1 MLREYAPWNRQS
13 APQYECPTHDLRLG
27 VSMGRCSSPNMV
39 NSAIPGI
46 IGVSKRR
53 EPSVPVTES
62 GRTRARQGILIMSAV
77 EDIKQRLDI
86 VDIIGTYVPLKKA
99 GANFKGICPFHTEK
113 TPSFIVFPESQRWH
127 CFGACSTGG
136 DLFSFVMRQE
146 NMEFGEALRLLASR
160 AGIELE
166 PVSESARQQRDALDR
181 MREINALAASFFQ
194 HTMLATAEGAP
205 GRDYFARRSVSE
217 QSVSAFQLGY
227 APNDWHHLEQYLKS
241 KGVSQQE
248 ALGVGLLSSNEAGN
262 VYDRFRGRVMF
273 PIRDAQGRIIG
284 FGGRVLDDSQ
294 PKYLNTPQTPL
305 FDKGSVLYGI
315 DLARGSIRESGTTII
330 VEGYMDVI
338 IPHQCGVTN
347 IVACMGTALSEAH
360 IEALR
365 RSTRTLI
372 LALDP
377 DEAGIRAAEK
387 GAQTAREALPHQMV
401 PVPDARGL
409 IRYEDRL
416 DAEIRILMLPDG
428 LDPDELILS
437 DRERWDRL
445 VEGALPVADFY
456 FQLAMRE
463 IDVATAKGKKRAAE
477 RLLPIIASM
486 DNPVERT
493 HYLQRL
499 AQWIRVDER
508 ELLPQLDRLRR
519 PARRAPRRESPEPP
533 PPASAPPR
541 HTVPVQGQ
549 ARVGL
554 SLEERCLMLM
564 LENPALAAEAIAAAE
579 LSVDS
584 FDDTRHREIFAR
596 LVPLLNRAEED
607 FTIGVLTE
615 RLDTETNHQVE
626 SLLQQ
631 YRSGPPLSGEM
642 LREDIL
648 KCATRLRRQQILRR
662 IEELRF
668 VQQDSQEQGLKE
680 RVRELNAQ
688 IKLLTT
694 EYLQIERRFYAATF
708 VGRRNTELL

>member
-1 MLREYAPWNRQS
+1 M
-13 APQYECPTHDLRLG
+13 
-27 VSMGRCSSPNMV
+27 
-39 NSAIPGI
+39 
-46 IGVSKRR
+46 
-53 EPSVPVTES
+53 SVVD
-62 GRTRARQGILIMSAV
+62 
-77 EDIKQRLDI
+77 DIKQRLDI

-113 TPSFIVFPESQRWH
+113 TPSFIVFAESQRWH

-146 NMEFGEALRLLASR
+146 NMDFGEALRLLASR

-166 PVSESARQQRDALDR
+166 PMSESARQQRDALDR
-181 MREINALAASFFQ
+181 MREINALAASYFQ
-194 HTMLATAEGAP
+194 HTMLTTAQGTP
-205 GRDYFARRSVSE
+205 GRDYFVRRSVTE
-217 QSVSAFQLGY
+217 ESVRAFQLGY
-227 APNDWHHLEQYLKS
+227 APEEWHRLEQYLKS
-241 KGVSQQE
+241 QGVSQKE
-248 ALGVGLLSSNEAGN
+248 ALEAGLLSQNEAGN

-315 DLARGSIRESGTTII
+315 DLARGSIRETGTVII

-360 IEALR
+360 IEMLR

-377 DEAGIRAAEK
+377 DEAGTRAAEK
-387 GAQTAREALPHQMV
+387 GAQTAREALPHHMV

-409 IRYEDRL
+409 IRYEERL
-416 DAEIRILMLPDG
+416 NAEVRILMLPDG

-456 FQLAMRE
+456 LQRAMRE
-463 IDVATAKGKKRAAE
+463 IDVATAKGKAQAAE

-486 DNPVERT
+486 DNPVERS

-499 AQWIRVDER
+499 AQWIRIDER

-519 PARRAPRRESPEPP
+519 PARRRQREEPPEPP
-533 PPASAPPR
+533 PPMGAPPQQR
-541 HTVPVQGQ
+541 APAQPRM
-549 ARVGL
+549 RVGP

-579 LSVDS
+579 LSVDA

-596 LVPLLNRAEED
+596 LVPLLGLAEEEY
-607 FTIGVLTE
+607 TIDLLTE
-615 RLDTETNHQVE
+615 QLDTETNHQVE
-626 SLLQQ
+626 SLLKQ

-642 LREDIL
+642 LREDIY
-648 KCATRLRRQQILRR
+648 KCATRLRREQILRR

-668 VQQDSQEQGLKE
+668 MQQDSQEQGLKE

-688 IKLLTT
+688 IMLLTA
-694 EYLQIERRFYAATF
+694 EYLQTERRFHAATF
-708 VGRRNTELL
+708 VGRRNAETL